1 MSIFEEF
8 RYYVVFVELEW
19 LNNIPSF
26 SKLSIVTLISP
37 VGLTLDINDFLIGIE
52 AFWDKIISIYYFVDT
67 DIVWFYDTSFLI
79 CCSFP
84 NYIASLLLLILFSEI
99 MHISK
104 ENSNTCHSSNFII
117 NSKIYLLLP
126 FSTDFTFR
134 NISLSES
141 DTFP

>member
-67 DIVWFYDTSFLI
+67 DIV
-79 CCSFP
+79 
-84 NYIASLLLLILFSEI
+84 
-99 MHISK
+99 
-104 ENSNTCHSSNFII
+104 
-117 NSKIYLLLP
+117 
-126 FSTDFTFR
+126 
-134 NISLSES
+134 
-141 DTFP
+141 